1 MRGSRDGDPVH
12 PTTPPG
18 RWCTMTWVEE
28 RDTRGPLLPL
38 RGSKDTDGE
47 VRRLLEKFEDRNN
60 APDILRVVANSERGF
75 QLWVRAIDA
84 LMYRSELPAPDREAA
99 VLRLAA
105 SCRSRYEWVEHEQIA
120 RTVGLSAEAIEAI
133 AAVDDRTPI
142 PLLTESQNLVI
153 TIVDST
159 LDAGGPGID
168 DELWSRA
175 RATWGDS
182 AAFDLLFCIGWWG
195 GMVPLLIRM
204 FRL

>member
-1 MRGSRDGDPVH
+1 GREERSARRSPFPGKAYTPACWGAAMARPSSCAWHQTLGRQTVERHGTHRYTPPRLTFPMRGSRDGDPVH

-60 APDILRVVANSERGF
+60 APDILRVVANSERG
-75 QLWVRAIDA
+75 
-84 LMYRSELPAPDREAA
+84 
-99 VLRLAA
+99 
-105 SCRSRYEWVEHEQIA
+105 EHEQIA
-120 RTVGLSAEAIEAI
+120 RTGGLPAEAIEAI

-175 RATWGDS
+175 RATWGD
-182 AAFDLLFCIGWWG
+182 
-195 GMVPLLIRM
+195 
-204 FRL
+204 